1 MRKGPSF
8 HFLGG
13 GQDVKDQVCLGCQF
27 LIQFGISKWQFG
39 SFRDQARDQRVGMV
53 PNDNLRN
60 GRSGRV
66 RSGLPRPGAGGE
78 IRSR

>member
-1 MRKGPSF
+1 MSKTKSAW
-8 HFLGG
+8 
-13 GQDVKDQVCLGCQF
+13 GCQF

-53 PNDNLRN
+53 PNANLCN

-78 IRSR
+78 IIRR